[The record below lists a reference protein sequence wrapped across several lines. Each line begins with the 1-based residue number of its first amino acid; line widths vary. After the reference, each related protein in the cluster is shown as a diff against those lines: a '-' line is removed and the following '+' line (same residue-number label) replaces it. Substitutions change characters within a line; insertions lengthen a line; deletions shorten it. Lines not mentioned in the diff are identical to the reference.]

1 MVSPCGVFYDALFL
15 LPVVSPCGVFYDALF
30 PHCSLLAL
38 FLLHDFL
45 LSSQQLKLLL
55 AGSFFLCFL
64 SPCSFF
70 HDGGFFPD
78 CFFHVGSFFHDG
90 GFFHVVLH
98 NCFFPDFLLLSHHD
112 FLLLSPQDLFL
123 SIVG

>member
-1 MVSPCGVFYDALFL
+1 MSPWGVFYDALFL

-55 AGSFFLCFL
+55 AGGFFHCFL
-64 SPCSFF
+64 NL
-70 HDGGFFPD
+70 GGFFPD
-78 CFFHVGSFFHDG
+78 C
-90 GFFHVVLH
+90 
-98 NCFFPDFLLLSHHD
+98 FLLLSHHD
-112 FLLLSPQDLFL
+112 FLLLSIF
-123 SIVG
+123 G